1 MTNASHQKLIFDH
14 LIGGQSLTGLQAL
27 NLYGCYRLSSVINRI
42 RKTYGYDSIKTEI
55 EENEKY
61 AIYSIDLEKIKL

>member
-14 LIGGQSLTGLQAL
+14 LIGGQRLTGLQAL

-42 RKTYGYDSIKTEI
+42 RKAYGYDSIKTEI
-55 EENEKY
+55 EENERY